1 MPLENDLD
9 NTPSESSPLLAEPV
23 GQDHTGD
30 DPEVHQ
36 RQQSKAN
43 HGSPSPWTED
53 AIRTF
58 GAITVFFV
66 LFTFADLLKYVS
78 TVRLIELGVCR
89 EHQPELVDSDG
100 FVPEELCKSPAIQSD
115 VAHLRGFYSALDSVV
130 GLVLTIP
137 YGLLVG
143 RLGERFLVAVNIV
156 GYLLANAWFLIVAG
170 YAWTA
175 LPISA
180 AVLAPLFRVVG
191 GGSTFL
197 FSLVYSIATKHIP
210 SDKR

>member
-1 MPLENDLD
+1 MPLDDDLD
-9 NTPSESSPLLAEPV
+9 NTPAESSPLLAEPV
-23 GQDHTGD
+23 GQDHTSD

-43 HGSPSPWTED
+43 HGTPSPWNED
-53 AIRTF
+53 VIRTL
-58 GAITVFFV
+58 GSITVFFV
-66 LFTFADLLKYVS
+66 LFTFADILKDVS
-78 TVRLIELGVCR
+78 NVRLFELGVCR
-89 EHQPELVDSDG
+89 EHHPELVDSDG

-115 VAHLRGFYSALDSVV
+115 VAHLRGFYSALDSVM

-143 RLGERFLVAVNIV
+143 RLGERLLVAVNIV
-156 GYLLANAWFLIVAG
+156 GYLLACAWFLVVA

-180 AVLAPLFRVVG
+180 AVLSPLFRVVG